1 MDSNVDTATLTV
13 KSSRK
18 TKYSSRK
25 TKWRVPKALHTNM
38 HFRLQTGSSFA
49 LNPPQVPK
57 DISHNNMTPT
67 ISDHSGIGKTAPVC
81 WRNGSA

>member
-1 MDSNVDTATLTV
+1 
-13 KSSRK
+13 
-18 TKYSSRK
+18 
-25 TKWRVPKALHTNM
+25 M

>member
-1 MDSNVDTATLTV
+1 MLGHELPADEYVQNHVDSDIDTATT

-18 TKYSSRK
+18 AKYP
-25 TKWRVPKALHTNM
+25 TP
-38 HFRLQTGSSFA
+38 
-49 LNPPQVPK
+49 PK
-57 DISHNNMTPT
+57 DISHDNITPT